1 MSEDQAREDGT
12 SDGVA
17 PPLIPQERGMNLDE
31 EGPVPP
37 YRPGD
42 VIAGHLEVKQCLRGG
57 MAWVFVVF
65 DRRDRVPRALKTF
78 RWEGLA
84 DTRRRARWARAFQEE
99 IRIWTALDS
108 CPTLVQARWAQV
120 LEGRLFLA
128 LEYVPPPP
136 WDPNGIP
143 RSLRHYLLGEPLP
156 EDRLWRWALELC
168 HALTFFHHQT
178 TPNRAL
184 PCHGDL
190 KPSNVM
196 ITPELGVKV
205 TDFGVAACLSLAS
218 REVGKE
224 ATLGS
229 ARRLPGT
236 PGYLSPEQYQGLAD
250 LEARSDI
257 YNFGLVLHQMV
268 TGSPIPPFVESLP
281 ADPDETYRRQRAD
294 SPSPLA
300 HPLWPLLARCLA
312 FDRDQ
317 RYGSF
322 DELGEELARAYE
334 AEVGKRFEPPAP
346 EPTELWER
354 ENRAST
360 LVTLRLYEE
369 AAAEA
374 AGVLQSAPDSVAA
387 LNVMAA
393 VHVARGEYEAAQ
405 RYQTHALR
413 LAPEDPRLLCNQ
425 AAICLQQRDPATAR
439 EHYTRALALDEA
451 SAEAYAG
458 RARASLALGDPQR
471 ALSDLDRAIA
481 LRPREARARFARG
494 LLHQDLGLL
503 AEALADLQ
511 TAAELDP
518 TSAEYQSGLGGA
530 LVAVGRDEEAEAR
543 FSAAI
548 GLEPEVAEHW
558 SNRGNTRARLG
569 GLDEALSDYHQ
580 ALRLQPDL
588 ADAWL
593 NRALTEERLGRGEEA
608 VVSYREFLRH
618 ASPDDPA
625 AADVRRRLA
634 EFAPGE
640 PRLC

>member
-1 MSEDQAREDGT
+1 MSEERAREDRT

-17 PPLIPQERGMNLDE
+17 PPLIPRERETNLDE
-31 EGPVPP
+31 EGPAPP

-42 VIAGHLEVKQCLRGG
+42 VIAGHLEVKQCWRGG

-65 DRRDRVPRALKTF
+65 DRRDGVPRALKTF
-78 RWEGLA
+78 LWEGLA
-84 DTRRRARWARAFQEE
+84 DARRRARWARAFQEE
-99 IRIWTALDS
+99 IRIWTALGS

-136 WDPNGIP
+136 WDPDGVP
-143 RSLRHYLLGEPLP
+143 RSLRDYLLGEPLP

-168 HALTFFHHQT
+168 HALTFFHRQA
-178 TPNRAL
+178 TPNRAF

-205 TDFGVAACLSLAS
+205 TDFGVAACLSLAPQEIGPETP
-218 REVGKE
+218 RG
-224 ATLGS
+224 AG
-229 ARRLPGT
+229 RRLPGT

-250 LEARSDI
+250 LDARSDV

-268 TGSPIPPFVESLP
+268 TGSPIPPFVESSP
-281 ADPDETYRRQRAD
+281 ADPDATYRRQGAA
-294 SPSPLA
+294 PPPALA
-300 HPLWPLLARCLA
+300 PPLWPLLARCLA

-334 AEVGKRFEPPAP
+334 AKFGEKFRPPAP

-393 VHVARGEYEAAQ
+393 VHVARGEYEIAQ

-413 LAPEDPRLLCNQ
+413 LAAEDPRLLCNQ
-425 AAICLQQRDPATAR
+425 AAICLRQGDPASAR
-439 EHYTRALALDEA
+439 EHYTRALALDGA
-451 SAEAYAG
+451 FAEAYAG
-458 RARASLALGDPQR
+458 RARASLALGEQQH
-471 ALSDLDRAIA
+471 ALRDLDRAIV
-481 LRPREARARFARG
+481 LRPREARVRFARG

-503 AEALADLQ
+503 AEALGDLQ
-511 TAAELDP
+511 AAAELDP

-530 LVAVGRDEEAEAR
+530 RVAVGQDEEAEAR

-558 SNRGNTRARLG
+558 SNRGNTRAAQGRLE
-569 GLDEALSDYHQ
+569 EALSDYCH
-580 ALRLQPDL
+580 ALGLQPEL

-593 NRALTEERLGRGEEA
+593 NRALTEEGLGRQEEA
-608 VVSYREFLRH
+608 AASYREFLGH

-625 AADVRRRLA
+625 VADVRQRVAALA
-634 EFAPGE
+634 PEG
-640 PRLC
+640 PRPC